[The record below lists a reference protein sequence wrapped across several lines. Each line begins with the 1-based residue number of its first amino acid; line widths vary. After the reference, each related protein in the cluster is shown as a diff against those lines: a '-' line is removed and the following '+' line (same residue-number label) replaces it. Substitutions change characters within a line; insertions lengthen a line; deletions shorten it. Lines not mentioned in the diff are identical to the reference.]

1 MRRSTRIPPRTLSR
15 TRPNARQWARIGGAL
30 LLAGIVDVS
39 GVGGQQA
46 ADGAGPAE
54 ASSSSS
60 SEDASELRVVLITGS
75 TDGLGREVARRVA
88 ATGAHVIIHGRNR
101 ERGRALVDEINRA
114 GVGSARFYAADFA
127 SLDQVRDFAEQV
139 EVDYEQLDVL
149 VNNAGV
155 WLDGPDRR
163 LSQDGYELTFQVN
176 YLSGF
181 LLTRLLLPMLVKSA
195 PSRIINVS
203 SIAQRPIDFDDVML
217 EHGYSDARAYAQSK
231 LAQVM
236 FTFDLA
242 DELKDTGVMVEAL
255 HPATMMDTHMVLSR
269 GARAMSSVDEGA
281 KAVLH
286 LVDAPDLETGQYFNG
301 MKPARANEQA
311 YDRGARDKLR
321 RLSAKLTGA
330 PMERIDPWVKR

>member
-1 MRRSTRIPPRTLSR
+1 MRRSTGIPTHSLPRTH
-15 TRPNARQWARIGGAL
+15 PDARRWMGIGGLL
-30 LLAGIVDVS
+30 LLAGLVDVTGS
-39 GVGGQQA
+39 AGQQA
-46 ADGAGPAE
+46 ASASGTAE
-54 ASSSSS
+54 ASSAP
-60 SEDASELRVVLITGS
+60 SEDPSGIRVVLITGS

-101 ERGRALVDEINRA
+101 ERGMALADEINRA

-127 SLDQVRDFAEQV
+127 SLDQVRDFAQQV
-139 EVDYEQLDVL
+139 ALDYDQLDVL

-155 WLDGPDRR
+155 WLDGPDRK

-176 YLSGF
+176 YLAGF
-181 LLTRLLLPMLVKSA
+181 LLARLLLPMLVKSA
-195 PSRIINVS
+195 PASIINVS

-217 EHGYSDARAYAQSK
+217 EHGYSDSRAYAQSK

-242 DELKDTGVMVEAL
+242 DELKDTGVIVEAL

-269 GARAMSSVDEGA
+269 GARAMSSIDEGA

-286 LVDAPDLETGQYFNG
+286 LIDPPDLETGQYFNG
-301 MKPARANEQA
+301 MNAARANDQA

-321 RLSAKLTGA
+321 RLSAELTGA
-330 PMERIDPWVKR
+330 PMEPIDLGARR

>member
-1 MRRSTRIPPRTLSR
+1 MTRRARGIPAVPRMH
-15 TRPNARQWARIGGAL
+15 ARRLARIGGFL
-30 LLAGIVDVS
+30 ILAGLSDAS
-39 GVGGQQA
+39 GVVGGEVR
-46 ADGAGPAE
+46 GPASGGE
-54 ASSSSS
+54 ASSSSA
-60 SEDASELRVVLITGS
+60 EDPGGLRIVLVTGS
-75 TDGLGREVARRVA
+75 TDGLGREVARAVA

-101 ERGRALVDEINRA
+101 ERGQALVDEIDRA

-127 SLDQVRDFAEQV
+127 SLDQVRELAEQIKL
-139 EVDYEQLDVL
+139 DYDRLDVL

-155 WLDGPDRR
+155 WLDGPKRQ

-181 LLTRLLLPMLVKSA
+181 LLTRLLLPLLVESA
-195 PSRIINVS
+195 PARIINVS

-217 EHGYSDARAYAQSK
+217 EEGYSDSRAYAQSK

-242 DELKDTGVMVEAL
+242 DELKNTGVLVEAL

-269 GARAMSSVDEGA
+269 GAQARSSVEEGV

-286 LVDAPDLETGQYFNG
+286 LIDEPDLETGQYFNG
-301 MKPARANEQA
+301 MSPARATDQA
-311 YDRGARDKLR
+311 YDRGAQVRLQ
-321 RLSAKLTGA
+321 RLSAQLTGA
-330 PMERIDPWVKR
+330 PVERR